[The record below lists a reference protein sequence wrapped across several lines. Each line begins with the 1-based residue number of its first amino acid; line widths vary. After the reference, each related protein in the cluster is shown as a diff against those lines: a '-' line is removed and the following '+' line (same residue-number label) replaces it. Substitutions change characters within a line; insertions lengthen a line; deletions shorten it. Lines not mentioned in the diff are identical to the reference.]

1 MSQQKREYI
10 KTHIY
15 RLGSELS
22 PALLFRVTTKDS
34 HRYES
39 EGWDEVLMTF
49 RHQGEDVHI
58 RYTGIRTER
67 VQNAPKNRDS
77 ETKKTEGINSFAKA
91 FRQAFS
97 FFR

>member
-1 MSQQKREYI
+1 MPQPKREYI

-39 EGWDEVLMTF
+39 EGWIEVLMTF
-49 RHQGEDVHI
+49 RHHGEEIHI
-58 RYTGIRTER
+58 RYTGIRTEK
-67 VQNAPKNRDS
+67 VKNATPNSNR
-77 ETKKTEGINSFAKA
+77 ETKKTEGINPFAKA

-97 FFR
+97 LFR